1 MDTLES
7 VDIRVKKT
15 TDAKDTCIDTILG
28 IDDHE
33 LSKPK
38 DELVKEFETEDEKY
52 LKNVRDIKNSSEE
65 LVSRAEELLRKM
77 VLEMPKQ
84 IS

>member
-1 MDTLES
+1 M
-7 VDIRVKKT
+7 
-15 TDAKDTCIDTILG
+15 
-28 IDDHE
+28 
-33 LSKPK
+33 
-38 DELVKEFETEDEKY
+38 VKEFETEDEKY